1 MVCRK
6 VATVESYGSMAET
19 ESEANPEPDRSATE
33 LAEQVGRDA
42 ALLMG
47 RELQLAASRHGDE
60 LRAAARNL
68 VVVGAVAVAFATAF
82 VLLNWAIVDALE
94 GPLSGWSAPLVVA
107 AFWAVIGVIGAI
119 YLGTRPG
126 AAATVK
132 QLAGVGADEASLE
145 QQRDQAEEQLHGSLA
160 DLSGA
165 VASETGVI
173 VAAAIV
179 PMAGGAVDA
188 GEKLLD
194 VADDMTDRLEE
205 SGVVGGRF
213 VNQAFEVALLPGRT
227 FIRVTG
233 KAFRTGR

>member
-1 MVCRK
+1 
-6 VATVESYGSMAET
+6 MAET
-19 ESEANPEPDRSATE
+19 NGQPESEAKLEPEPERSGSE
-33 LAEQVGRDA
+33 LIEQVGRDA
-42 ALLMG
+42 AVLLG
-47 RELQLAASRHGDE
+47 RELQLTASRHGEE

-68 VVVGAVAVAFATAF
+68 FVVGAVAVAFATAF
-82 VLLNWAIVDALE
+82 ILLNWAIVAALE
-94 GPLSGWSAPLVVA
+94 GPLSSWSAPLVVA
-107 AFWAVIGVIGAI
+107 AAWALIGAIGAI

-126 AAATVK
+126 AVASVK
-132 QLAGVGADEASLE
+132 QLAGVGTDAASLE
-145 QQRDQAEEQLHGSLA
+145 ESRDEAEETLKGSLA

-205 SGVVGGRF
+205 SGMLGGRL
-213 VNQAFEVALLPGRT
+213 VNQVFDVALLPGRM
-227 FIRVTG
+227 FIRVTTR
-233 KAFRTGR
+233 AFKTGR

>member
-1 MVCRK
+1 
-6 VATVESYGSMAET
+6 
-19 ESEANPEPDRSATE
+19 
-33 LAEQVGRDA
+33 
-42 ALLMG
+42 
-47 RELQLAASRHGDE
+47 
-60 LRAAARNL
+60 
-68 VVVGAVAVAFATAF
+68 
-82 VLLNWAIVDALE
+82 
-94 GPLSGWSAPLVVA
+94 
-107 AFWAVIGVIGAI
+107 VIGAI

-132 QLAGVGADEASLE
+132 QLAGIGTDEGTLE
-145 QQRDQAEEQLHGSLA
+145 EARDQAEEKLRGSLG

-194 VADDMTDRLEE
+194 VADDMTDRLED
-205 SGVVGGRF
+205 SGMLGGRL
-213 VNQAFEVALLPGRT
+213 VNQAFEVALLPGRMM
-227 FIRVTG
+227 IRVTG